1 MPEDALSDALILAAI
16 ERAERHMPRR
26 ERGVL
31 YTTVVDHLALPR
43 HSGTGR
49 RLRPRFKE
57 LEDAGL
63 VESFREHNCVL
74 WTLTRK
80 GQKRL
85 KAAAPV
91 ALPEAPQHR
100 LWRESR
106 AVAGERM
113 REFRVGLRLMLR
125 EARALLGD
133 REASS
138 EAWFE
143 LGERLQDACSRL
155 GSATHCLREWEEPSD
170 EEPDVDKGPWLGR
183 RFILALSR
191 EAPPRD
197 ETR

>member
-16 ERAERHMPRR
+16 ERAERHLPRR

-31 YTTVVDHLALPR
+31 YATVVDHLGLPR

-49 RLRPRFKE
+49 CLRPRFKE
-57 LEDAGL
+57 LEAAGFI
-63 VESFREHNCVL
+63 ECFRQYKCVL

-85 KAAAPV
+85 KAAEPV

-106 AVAGERM
+106 EAAGERM

-125 EARALLGD
+125 EARTLLGD

-155 GSATHCLREWEEPSD
+155 GSATYCSREWEEPSD
-170 EEPDVDKGPWLGR
+170 DGPDVDKGPWLGR
-183 RFILALSR
+183 RFILALNC